1 MKSRTRTV
9 FFPNSII
16 ASSFQISE
24 ILKKD
29 LKRQKQR
36 IGRVGMQYDFPKW
49 LRVIQG
55 FLEES
60 KVTWKLDYREI
71 ELKNK

>member
-9 FFPNSII
+9 FFPNSVI
-16 ASSFQISE
+16 ASSFQITE

-29 LKRQKQR
+29 LKRRKQI
-36 IGRVGMQYDFPKW
+36 IGRVAMHFDFPKW

-55 FLEES
+55 FLEEN